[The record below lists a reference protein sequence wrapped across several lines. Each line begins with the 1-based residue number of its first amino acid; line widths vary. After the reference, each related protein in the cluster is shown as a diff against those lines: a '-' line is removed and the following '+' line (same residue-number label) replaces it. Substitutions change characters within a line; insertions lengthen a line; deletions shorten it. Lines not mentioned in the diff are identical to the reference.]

1 MRPPVEQQ
9 VIEVP
14 GLPPV
19 YVTYLV
25 RKKVWI
31 LVEDYKLDVELQ
43 DRVFKFH
50 IRKGF
55 RFDLA
60 SIPRILWSIISSF
73 ELSLPAPLIHD
84 QAYRFRGRPVF
95 HTPKVKITRKEAD
108 QIFLK
113 IMQMAKVRKWKASA
127 AYRAVRLFAPRW

>member
-1 MRPPVEQQ
+1 MKPPVEQQ

-19 YVTYLV
+19 HVTYLV
-25 RKKVWI
+25 RKKIWI
-31 LVEDYKLDVELQ
+31 LTEDYLLSVAHGGRIFEFNI
-43 DRVFKFH
+43 RAGFK
-50 IRKGF
+50 
-55 RFDLA
+55 FDLA
-60 SIPRILWSIISSF
+60 SIPRVLWAIISSF

-95 HTPKVKITRKEAD
+95 HTPKVTMSRKDAD

-113 IMQMAKVRKWKASA
+113 LMQRAQVSGWKARA
-127 AYRAVRLFAPRW
+127 AYHAVRLFAPRW